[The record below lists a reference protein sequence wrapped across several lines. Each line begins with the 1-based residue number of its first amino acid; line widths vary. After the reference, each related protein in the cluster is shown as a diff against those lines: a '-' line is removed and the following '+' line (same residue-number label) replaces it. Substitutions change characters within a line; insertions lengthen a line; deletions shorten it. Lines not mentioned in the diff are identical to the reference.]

1 MKDRNCKSVAFI
13 FLLLVIFLFASCN
26 TKKKYKIGV
35 VLYHT
40 YSWREKLANE
50 INYASFRYDDV
61 DVDIVSSE
69 NNSELQCRQIA
80 RMVKEK
86 SDLLIISPIGT
97 REVANEINKAMKKNV
112 PVVLIDNKAIGCD
125 YTAYIGADNVEIG
138 YSVGTYIGHMLKGKG
153 RVAEIQGKRGDISTM
168 ERHKGFLDA
177 LSKYPDIQFVAS
189 RYGDWTH
196 EHADR
201 EVEDILRR
209 EKEIDAIFYHSDG
222 MIDFTKLAVD
232 STLRKTSRL
241 IGVDALTKNPSGI
254 EQVMKGYM
262 TASFIYPT
270 RGDKV
275 LELSMRILHHEAFS
289 KDEILPTGVVDKNN
303 VEAIMQQHIE
313 IDGLDS
319 QIDSMKSQLNM
330 LFSQRKLQMWITVL
344 LSTLVLALVVV
355 CLTIYMSFKKNRQLK
370 AKLEDQYQE
379 MELQTKQLIASN
391 KRLLVLNQQ
400 IEEDAQTKLNF
411 FTNVSHEFRT
421 PLTLIAGPVEKLRT
435 DENLTEEQRA
445 KLLNVANK
453 NLTMLTDL
461 VSEIL
466 DYRKVQNGMMELKL
480 EKFDLVKALKDWTD
494 NFKNQASSL
503 NIDFK
508 FLHDGVWALWIQADR
523 KKMTSIMVNLLGNA
537 FKYTQEGGKVTVS
550 LSKEDD
556 NFRISV
562 EDTGKGI
569 EDEYLP
575 RIFDGFYQ
583 APDSNGGTGV
593 GLALTKS
600 FVELHKG
607 QITVESQ
614 KEKGS
619 TFQVVMP
626 IMQEDVAAKE
636 ILPQDIYDEEMLSD
650 HRTKV
655 LVVDDNKEM
664 CGYVRLVLGTDY
676 IYKEAYNGQEGYDL
690 AVKWMP
696 DIIVCDVMMPI
707 MDGLTCCLKLKSTT
721 ATSHIPVILLT
732 ARSMD
737 SNFVEG
743 YDSGADGYIT
753 KPFSAEVLQSQ
764 IENLLANRALLR
776 KLYMGND
783 GKFDSAVKPIE
794 SEFVKRFQGY
804 LEESVTNADLSVEDV
819 AKYMNLSRAQ
829 LYAKIKSLTGESP
842 VEHIRN
848 ARLEMAKTMLLDTE
862 LNVSEIAYKTGFS
875 APSYFSKCFRDQ
887 FGMSPNEFRTG

>member
-1 MKDRNCKSVAFI
+1 MKDRHCKSVAFI

-26 TKKKYKIGV
+26 TKKRYKIGV

-330 LFSQRKLQMWITVL
+330 LFSQRRLQMWITVL

-550 LSKEDD
+550 LSKEGD

-569 EDEYLP
+569 DDEYLP

-607 QITVESQ
+607 QIAVESQ

-794 SEFVKRFQGY
+794 SEFVKRFKGY

-848 ARLEMAKTMLLDTE
+848 ARLEMAKTMLIDTE
-862 LNVSEIAYKTGFS
+862 LNVSEIAYRTGFS

>member
-1 MKDRNCKSVAFI
+1 MKDRHCKSVAFI

-26 TKKKYKIGV
+26 TKKRYKIGV

-275 LELSMRILHHEAFS
+275 LELSMRILHHEDFS

-330 LFSQRKLQMWITVL
+330 LFSQRRLQMWITVL

-379 MELQTKQLIASN
+379 MELQTKQIIASN

-550 LSKEDD
+550 LSKEGD

-569 EDEYLP
+569 DDEYLP

-607 QITVESQ
+607 QIAVESQ

-794 SEFVKRFQGY
+794 SEFVKRFKGY

-848 ARLEMAKTMLLDTE
+848 ARLEMAKTMLIDTE
-862 LNVSEIAYKTGFS
+862 LNVSEIAYRTGFS